1 MISSLKKH
9 KRSFIKR
16 NKSHPRYRSTPSDG
30 AKEANKV
37 HRAHLKYGERE
48 KKSDGK
54 ILAHKLESSDID
66 EIPGLESLIEGD
78 NHDEIE

>member
-1 MISSLKKH
+1 MMNKP
-9 KRSFIKR
+9 KRS
-16 NKSHPRYRSTPSDG
+16 KSHPRYRSTQSERPRQ
-30 AKEANKV
+30 ANKI
-37 HRAHLKYGERE
+37 HRSRLKYGERE

>member
-1 MISSLKKH
+1 MISSLKKR
-9 KRSFIKR
+9 KTKR
-16 NKSHPRYRSTPSDG
+16 NKSHPRYRSTPFERT
-30 AKEANKV
+30 KEANKI
-37 HRAHLKYGERE
+37 HRSRLKYGERE